1 MVLYFPP
8 IHCFFFIS
16 FQSLYSFRVLI
27 TLLCV
32 LLFSLVRLQ
41 LRWQVTLP
49 LPTQGSAMSRSRS
62 WHRWVRLDYYCC
74 VGNVLLRRPTLCR
87 MVIWPSS
94 AKCKWCKWWRWCSS
108 NICRSPS
115 SYSMSSKMAGADT
128 LEYPGAIHLIQSQ
141 CYKVLLLR
149 WKCLLIVVLRRCRCV
164 SSAVG
169 VLFLDL
175 IILFCSSEAPP
186 CANQLIVITIL
197 MILFLRWKSVVDCGA
212 RSWQCRV

>member
-8 IHCFFFIS
+8 IHCFFHFIS
-16 FQSLYSFRVLI
+16 IQSLYSFRVLI

-49 LPTQGSAMSRSRS
+49 LPTQGSDMSRSRS

-128 LEYPGAIHLIQSQ
+128 VEYPCAIHLIRSQ
-141 CYKVLLLR
+141 YYK
-149 WKCLLIVVLRRCRCV
+149 WVVLRWLCRCV

-186 CANQLIVITIL
+186 CANQLIVIIL
-197 MILFLRWKSVVDCGA
+197 MIIAALEECCWLWCI
-212 RSWQCRV
+212 SWCRCV

>member
-1 MVLYFPP
+1 MYW
-8 IHCFFFIS
+8 
-16 FQSLYSFRVLI
+16 
-27 TLLCV
+27 

-41 LRWQVTLP
+41 SRWPVTLP
-49 LPTQGSAMSRSRS
+49 LPTLVRQGSDKSRRSRS
-62 WHRWVRLDYYCC
+62 WHRWVCLDYYCC
-74 VGNVLLRRPTLCR
+74 VGRSVLLKRPTLCR

-94 AKCKWCKWWRWCSS
+94 TKCNWCKWWRWFSS

-128 LEYPGAIHLIQSQ
+128 LEYPRAIHLIRSQ